1 MCGLRRAGALCRLL
15 AAAAALCTVSVTVA
29 AAPPAIAL
37 LDCVVIDDNAA
48 YNDASVTQSQQA
60 RAAMASTELRARID
74 QRGLYKV
81 ADNRPAAA
89 LIDGFTKTQDLSA
102 CNGCELEIG
111 RKLGVQ
117 RVGVCWVQKISNLIL
132 NINLRIEDTANGQV
146 VFQRSVDIRGNTDQS
161 WRRGVAAS
169 MHSSGCSRQNRKP
182 RIEPHASI
190 DFGKNSRPSMLSSRR
205 AMR

>member
-1 MCGLRRAGALCRLL
+1 MTVCRSNAGPCGLRRARALSGRF

-60 RAAMASTELRARID
+60 RAAMASTELRTRVD
-74 QRGLYKV
+74 QRSLYKV

-89 LIDGFTKTQDLSA
+89 LIDSYAKTQDLSA

-132 NINLRIEDTANGQV
+132 NINLRIEDTASGQV

-161 WRRGVAAS
+161 WRRGVDALVGLLASEPEAA
-169 MHSSGCSRQNRKP
+169 H
-182 RIEPHASI
+182 
-190 DFGKNSRPSMLSSRR
+190 
-205 AMR
+205 

>member
-1 MCGLRRAGALCRLL
+1 MTACRSNADSGRLRRACALCRLL
-15 AAAAALCTVSVTVA
+15 VASAALCTVSVTVD

-60 RAAMASTELRARID
+60 RAAMASTELRTRVD
-74 QRGLYKV
+74 QRGLFKV

-132 NINLRIEDTANGQV
+132 NINLRIEDTASGQV

-161 WRRGVAAS
+161 WRRGVDALVGLLASEPEAA
-169 MHSSGCSRQNRKP
+169 H
-182 RIEPHASI
+182 
-190 DFGKNSRPSMLSSRR
+190 
-205 AMR
+205 

>member
-1 MCGLRRAGALCRLL
+1 MTACRSNGDSGRLRRACALCRLL
-15 AAAAALCTVSVTVA
+15 VVSAALCTVSVTVA

-60 RAAMASTELRARID
+60 RAAMASTELRTRVD
-74 QRGLYKV
+74 QGGLYQV
-81 ADNRPAAA
+81 ADNRPAAG

-132 NINLRIEDTANGQV
+132 NINLRIEDTASGHV

-161 WRRGVAAS
+161 WRRGVDALVGLLASEPEAA
-169 MHSSGCSRQNRKP
+169 H
-182 RIEPHASI
+182 
-190 DFGKNSRPSMLSSRR
+190 
-205 AMR
+205 